1 MNLDIRKDLVLIADS
16 DTRTAVLLAESFH
29 ELNLDI
35 AAALSGNDAVKMA
48 FELKPKIVVLEVDLS
63 DMSGFDLCKRLL
75 GNSKTADIPIVFYSS
90 RSEEIDVVVGF
101 EIGASDY
108 VPKTVSSRELALRIN
123 AILKRSERRGSLSVL
138 RVGEIL
144 LDLDQSVASKNGARI
159 MLSPTE
165 FQILAALA
173 KADGR
178 VLKRKEIIDAAW
190 PSDTNVMGRT
200 VDAHVKSL
208 RAKLAEADFSIVTVR
223 GIGYC
228 LRASASQGSRSS
240 AEKRVNLNKTHQEE
254 RFLASM
260 GQPNIECR
268 PESGR

>member
-1 MNLDIRKDLVLIADS
+1 MNLDMRKDLVLIADS
-16 DTRTAVLLAESFH
+16 DTRTALVLAESFH

-35 AAALSGNDAVKMA
+35 AAALSGSDALKTA
-48 FELKPKIVVLEVDLS
+48 FELKPKIIVLEVDLS

-75 GNSKTADIPIVFYSS
+75 GHPKTADIPLIFYSN
-90 RSEEIDVVVGF
+90 RTDEIDVVVGF

-123 AILKRSERRGSLSVL
+123 AILKRSERRGTVSTL
-138 RVGEIL
+138 RAGGIL
-144 LDLDQSVASKNGARI
+144 LDLDQSVASQNGARI

-178 VLKRKEIIDAAW
+178 VLKRREIIEAAW

-208 RAKLAEADFSIVTVR
+208 RAKLSDVDFAIVTVR

-228 LRASASQGSRSS
+228 LRTVSGAVSNAPGP
-240 AEKRVNLNKTHQEE
+240 KRHNMTSTHQEE
-254 RFLASM
+254 KFLTSM
-260 GQPNIECR
+260 NQPNIECR
-268 PESGR
+268 QESGR